1 MPLQEDLPNIQ
12 KPDRRAGIANF
23 MKSMKQLNASKLA
36 VSGMEFIDKREFDA
50 AICDFREAQEL
61 YQELGANDNA
71 SNMMSMQGICFYA
84 LGKWDEAVAV
94 LREALELKKDLG
106 DKEGEASDLLGLGEV
121 YLRAGDRKRAEEAFA
136 QALCISQAHGLKDC
150 AQKAEKGVERAKALP
165 TSG

>member
-1 MPLQEDLPNIQ
+1 MPLQEEPPNIQ
-12 KPDRRAGIANF
+12 RPDRHAGLANF
-23 MKSMKQLNASKLA
+23 MRSMKQLNASKLA

-84 LGKWDEAVAV
+84 LGRWDEAVAV
-94 LREALELKKDLG
+94 LREAVALKRDMG

-121 YLRAGDRKRAEEAFA
+121 YLRAGDRMRAEEAFVE
-136 QALCISQAHGLKDC
+136 ALCISQAEGLKDC
-150 AQKAEKGVERAKALP
+150 ALKAEKGQERARALP